1 MIFIL
6 TRQMILLLA
15 NTIPKV
21 LMILKN
27 NVLYVWENMY
37 LKIVFA
43 GQRMILAPMCIT
55 ALVFWNGCWNTMTVH
70 SAERNM

>member
-15 NTIPKV
+15 NTTPKV

-27 NVLYVWENMY
+27 NVLFVWENMY
-37 LKIVFA
+37 LKTVFA
-43 GQRMILAPMCIT
+43 GQRMILALMYIT
-55 ALVFWNGCWNTMTVH
+55 ALVFWNGCWSTMTVH
-70 SAERNM
+70 SAEKNM

>member
-1 MIFIL
+1 M
-6 TRQMILLLA
+6 
-15 NTIPKV
+15 
-21 LMILKN
+21 MILKN
-27 NVLYVWENMY
+27 NVLFVWENMY

-43 GQRMILAPMCIT
+43 GQRMILAPMYIT